1 MENKKELLDLDSRLS
16 KLEFYKNLILLIFI
30 MIIFSYATY
39 HFMMEMVD
47 LNKRIFQLENELK
60 ICKERN
66 TLDDRKL
73 E

>member
-1 MENKKELLDLDSRLS
+1 MENKKELLDLDGRLS

-30 MIIFSYATY
+30 MIIFSYATFR
-39 HFMMEMVD
+39 FMMEMVD
-47 LNKRIFQLENELK
+47 LNKRIFQLENELR

-66 TLDDRKL
+66 TFDDRKL